1 LRSRAFTLISLSIIL
16 GQATLPNKIPLL
28 AADFF
33 QPVLPARSVQFIIHR
48 GVRQAAPEN
57 TLPAIQLAI
66 DQGFEWVE
74 VDVRLTK
81 DGHHVIFHD
90 RRLNNKSNGSGRVKE
105 RMLQEIK
112 ALDGGS
118 WFAKRFAGTKILTLE
133 ELLRYAKKKINLY
146 LDCKE
151 VDPESLVQAIR
162 AAQMEDQVVV
172 FSSSKMLGQINQSG
186 LGKIPLIPLYR
197 MYGEN
202 YLDTLIQQFRPAAIE
217 FEAGEITPALI
228 GRCHKAGVRV
238 LAKDLGGKDRTKL
251 WNRLIDLGVDWIM
264 TDVGEGVLSAYT
276 QRLIPRRPI
285 KIVAQ
290 RGVGLLAPENTRK
303 AYERAINLG
312 LDFIEVDVRT
322 SRDGRLVLFH
332 DRTLE
337 SKSSG
342 AGPLELFDLEELVQL
357 DFGSWFGQPYENEK
371 IMTFREVLELAKGKI
386 QIYANSREADPK
398 QLVRELRQE
407 DMADQVVVLADK
419 KSFATLRAIQ
429 PELRVMPRLRS
440 HEPLKELR
448 NLRPYAVEAAW
459 TLVSPELI
467 RESHESGIK
476 VFANATGRD
485 EKTGGVGEYVQAI
498 EWGIDAIQTTYPT
511 RIFRALEIWKLRQE
525 GRSKDSLRPT
535 Y

>member
-1 LRSRAFTLISLSIIL
+1 LRSRAFILSLLSIIL
-16 GQATLPNKIPLL
+16 GPAVLPSNISLL
-28 AADFF
+28 GADFF
-33 QPVLPARSVQFIIHR
+33 QPILPARSVQFIIHR

-90 RRLNNKSNGSGRVKE
+90 RRLDKKSNGSGRVRE
-105 RMLQEIK
+105 RALQEIK

-118 WFAKRFAGTKILTLE
+118 WFAKRFAGTRILTLE
-133 ELLRYAKKKINLY
+133 ELLQFAKEKINLY

-151 VDPESLVQAIR
+151 VNPETLVQAIR

-172 FSSSKMLGQINQSG
+172 FAGNEVLRRINQFS
-186 LGKIPLIPLYR
+186 LGTIPVIPLYGL
-197 MYGEN
+197 YGQ
-202 YLDTLIQQFRPAAIE
+202 YFFDRLIRQLRPAAIE
-217 FEAGEITPALI
+217 FHADDITPELI
-228 GRCHKAGVRV
+228 ERCRQAGVRV
-238 LAKDLGGKDRTKL
+238 LTKDLGGKDRTKL

-264 TDVGEGVLSAYT
+264 TDVSEGVLSAYT

-290 RGVGLLAPENTRK
+290 RGVRLLAPENTRK
-303 AYERAINLG
+303 AYETAISLG

-342 AGPLELFDLEELVQL
+342 AGPLELLDVEELLGL
-357 DFGSWFGQPYENEK
+357 DFGSWFGRPYENEK
-371 IMTFREVLELAKGKI
+371 MMTFREVLGLAKGKI
-386 QIYANSREADPK
+386 QVYADLRDADPK
-398 QLVRELRQE
+398 EVVRELQE
-407 DMADQVVVLADK
+407 GQMANQVVVHADER
-419 KSFATLRAIQ
+419 SLATLRAIQ
-429 PELRVMPRLRS
+429 SDVRVMPRLKKL
-440 HEPLKELR
+440 EALEELQDLK
-448 NLRPYAVEAAW
+448 PYAVEVAW
-459 TLVSPELI
+459 ALVSPELI
-467 RESHESGIK
+467 QKSHQLGMK
-476 VFANATGRD
+476 VFADATSRNEKANA
-485 EKTGGVGEYVQAI
+485 VGEYVQAI

-511 RIFRALEIWKLRQE
+511 RVFRALEIWNRRQI
-525 GRSKDSLRPT
+525 GK
-535 Y
+535 

>member
-1 LRSRAFTLISLSIIL
+1 LRSRAFTLILLSIIL
-16 GQATLPNKIPLL
+16 GQAALPSKIPLL
-28 AADFF
+28 GADFF
-33 QPVLPARSVQFIIHR
+33 QPILPARSVQFIIHR
-48 GVRQAAPEN
+48 GVKRAAPEN

-90 RRLNNKSNGSGRVKE
+90 RRLNKKSNGSGRVSE
-105 RMLQEIK
+105 RVLQEIK

-118 WFAKRFAGTKILTLE
+118 WFAKRFAGTRILTLE
-133 ELLRYAKKKINLY
+133 ELLQFAKKKINLY

-151 VDPESLVQAIR
+151 VNPETLVQAIR

-172 FSSSKMLGQINQSG
+172 FASNKMLGRINQSG
-186 LGKIPLIPLYR
+186 LGTIPVIPLYGQ
-197 MYGEN
+197 Y
-202 YLDTLIQQFRPAAIE
+202 YLDRLIRQLRPAAIE
-217 FEAGEITPALI
+217 FHADEITPALI

-285 KIVAQ
+285 KIVAH
-290 RGVGLLAPENTRK
+290 RGVRLLAPENTRK
-303 AYERAINLG
+303 AYETAINLG

-322 SRDGRLVLFH
+322 SRDGKLVLFH

-342 AGPLELFDLEELVQL
+342 AGPLELLDVEELLEL
-357 DFGSWFGQPYENEK
+357 DFGSWFGRPYENEK
-371 IMTFREVLELAKGKI
+371 MMTFREVLELAKGKI
-386 QIYANSREADPK
+386 QVYADLRDADPK
-398 QLVRELRQE
+398 QLVRELQE
-407 DMADQVVVLADK
+407 GEMADQVVVLADE
-419 KSFATLRAIQ
+419 KSLATLRAIQ
-429 PELRVMPRLRS
+429 SDVRVMPRLKKL
-440 HEPLKELR
+440 EALEGLQD
-448 NLRPYAVEAAW
+448 LRPYAVAVAW
-459 TLVSPELI
+459 ALVSPELI
-467 RESHESGIK
+467 QKSHQLGVK
-476 VFANATGRD
+476 VFADATSRD
-485 EKTGGVGEYVQAI
+485 EKADAVGEYVQAI

-511 RIFRALEIWKLRQE
+511 RVFRALEIWNLRQV
-525 GRSKDSLRPT
+525 GR
-535 Y
+535 